1 MYIFLYLINYFNE
14 YYFIN
19 MIETSSLHVEVP
31 SPNVIAIQPKS
42 NVLVYEVEHNPN
54 MECYSHHTFQH
65 HVIWYPVI
73 SGVPDETQLQNGFS
87 SNDTV
92 MIDGLMS
99 DMSYIVNITA
109 ECVGNEDVVSD
120 PLSMNSMTVGKGL
133 CIVIKCLRTVCY
145 YEKC

>member
-1 MYIFLYLINYFNE
+1 
-14 YYFIN
+14 
-19 MIETSSLHVEVP
+19 
-31 SPNVIAIQPKS
+31 
-42 NVLVYEVEHNPN
+42 
-54 MECYSHHTFQH
+54 MECYSHHTFQY

-73 SGVPDETQLQNGFS
+73 SGVPDETQLQNGSF

-120 PLSMNSMTVGKGL
+120 PLSMNSTTVGKGL
-133 CIVIKCLRTVCY
+133 CTNNLNTVHCLNYQYMYVCR
-145 YEKC
+145 KTHHFQFNWSSLF